1 MIYDNFIEF
10 IRIPTLLRLLFGS
23 LKDKSQFRHA
33 NYQNR
38 RSLKNSSHHNTF
50 APTSVVIENASGSF
64 LEVGILWKGDTT
76 NNKQR
81 TTNND
86 NEKQKPKENMNMRGQ
101 IQVVSY

>member
-1 MIYDNFIEF
+1 MWTIKQEITRKLITPQHF
-10 IRIPTLLRLLFGS
+10 
-23 LKDKSQFRHA
+23 
-33 NYQNR
+33 
-38 RSLKNSSHHNTF
+38 F
-50 APTSVVIENASGSF
+50 ARTSVAIENASGSF